1 MLPGQVVSSMESHH
15 AAAPL
20 TPCPPLPALSE
31 ETPVVSPRWPGE
43 LIRPAEP
50 SGRGPDTADAAPAGP
65 PAAPPTNGDAAPRF
79 RMIPLDLISPRTDQP
94 RQTMDPSRI
103 EDLAES
109 IRRRGVLQPIR
120 VRPQGDGYVIIAGGR
135 RWAAA
140 HRAGLREIPAVIAE
154 SGDDDAFLDAL
165 VENIQREDLNAID
178 RAGALRSL
186 RVHLGARSWEQV
198 GAAVG
203 IRRRQIHN
211 LLNVVRLPDT
221 VLADIRAGRLTE
233 KHGRALL
240 LLQESPTLQDEL
252 HERIHDRNLCG
263 DAAMELA
270 RRMRPAESLSGKPS
284 PPRTSLSRAVAGLI
298 RHLERSDA
306 DELRA
311 MRSRLE
317 ELASRIAE
325 RLEETAAIG

>member
-1 MLPGQVVSSMESHH
+1 MESHQV
-15 AAAPL
+15 AAQL
-20 TPCPPLPALSE
+20 TPRPQTPGTESE
-31 ETPVVSPRWPGE
+31 ETPVLSPRWPGE
-43 LIRPAEP
+43 LLGPEECSRRHSYIAAPGPPA
-50 SGRGPDTADAAPAGP
+50 TAPAG
-65 PAAPPTNGDAAPRF
+65 DEVAPRF
-79 RMIPLDLISPRTDQP
+79 EMIALDLISPRADQP
-94 RQTMDPSRI
+94 RQTMDPTRI

-109 IRRRGVLQPIR
+109 IRQRGVLQPIR
-120 VRPQGDGYVIIAGGR
+120 VRPQGAGYVIVAGAR

-140 HRAGLREIPAVIAE
+140 RRAGLREIPAVIAE

-203 IRRRQIHN
+203 IRRRQIHH
-211 LLNVVRLPDT
+211 LLNVVKLPDS
-221 VLADIRAGRLTE
+221 VLADIRAGRLSE

-240 LLQESPTLQDEL
+240 VLQGFPALQHEL
-252 HERIHDRNLCG
+252 HQRIHDRSLGG
-263 DAAMELA
+263 DAAMEAA
-270 RRMRPAESLSGKPS
+270 RRMRPVESLGGRPS

-311 MRSRLE
+311 VRSRLE
-317 ELASRIAE
+317 ELACRIAE
-325 RLEETAAIG
+325 RLEETPALG